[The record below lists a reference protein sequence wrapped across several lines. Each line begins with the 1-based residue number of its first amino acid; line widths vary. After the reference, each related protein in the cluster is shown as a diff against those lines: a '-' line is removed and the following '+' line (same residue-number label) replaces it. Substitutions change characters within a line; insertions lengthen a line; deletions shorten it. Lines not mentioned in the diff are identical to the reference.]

1 MVKSS
6 APRSTEFRSAL
17 CLPHHISS
25 NLDSHTMGWFS
36 SSSSSTTST
45 EATNDSAA
53 PSRSERT
60 ACWTSRDQYFGCLDK
75 SNVAVP
81 GQEGDKCKKED
92 GEYRDKCAA
101 SWVSRNCSPESLRDE
116 DDRQLVNASVRVL
129 VRCRVSSG
137 AARSLDIASA
147 TRMCTDATPRFWFRT
162 FRRSITSTNVESF
175 R

>member
-1 MVKSS
+1 
-6 APRSTEFRSAL
+6 
-17 CLPHHISS
+17 
-25 NLDSHTMGWFS
+25 MGWFS

-45 EATNDSAA
+45 EATNDSGA

-101 SWVSRNCSPESLRDE
+101 SWVDYFNKR
-116 DDRQLVNASVRVL
+116 RVL
-129 VRCRVSSG
+129 QMRQDMMER
-137 AARSLDIASA
+137 RA
-147 TRMCTDATPRFWFRT
+147 TEQQADMAKPR
-162 FRRSITSTNVESF
+162 ITK
-175 R
+175 